1 MRDLPIVCTL
11 APSDLRARRETLIPG
26 LVNRAE
32 QVDAV
37 EDGYRFRFVATDDVL
52 AAITQTIEA
61 ERQCCQ
67 FLKFELSVEP
77 AGGPITLTITG
88 PSGTREFL
96 SEVSSTEGADNAGK
110 PARAAGKT
118 AVESDRLIS

>member
-1 MRDLPIVCTL
+1 MTDLPIVCTL

-32 QVDAV
+32 HVDAI
-37 EDGYRFRFVATDDVL
+37 EDGYRFRFVATGDVL
-52 AAITQTIEA
+52 SAITQTIEA
-61 ERQCCQ
+61 ERHCCQ

-88 PSGTREFL
+88 PGGTHEFL
-96 SEVSSTEGADNAGK
+96 SSLLSTEGADKAGK
-110 PARAAGKT
+110 PARAAGT
-118 AVESDRLIS
+118 TESNPIN

>member
-1 MRDLPIVCTL
+1 MTALPIVCTL
-11 APSDLRARRETLIPG
+11 APSELRARRETLIPG

-37 EDGYRFRFVATDDVL
+37 ENGYRFRFVGTGDVL
-52 AAITQTIEA
+52 TAITQTIEA
-61 ERQCCQ
+61 ERGCCQ

-88 PSGTREFL
+88 PSGTHEFL
-96 SEVSSTEGADNAGK
+96 SALLSTEIADIADT
-110 PARAAGKT
+110 PARQRARPQ
-118 AVESDRLIS
+118 SIR